1 MTNNPN
7 LYTGHA
13 TATSRWS
20 RFGPYYAMF
29 PIDFTFGVI
38 DTYSE
43 PGDSIIDPF
52 SGRGSSVFA
61 GSVLG
66 RKSYG
71 IEINPIGWIYS
82 KVKLSPA
89 DKNDVLNKLKEI
101 DALKNNYKTQIDNCS
116 EFFKMCYCNKVL
128 MFLLAA
134 KDNLDWKHN
143 KIDRTLMSF
152 LMVYL
157 HGAIGEGLSNQM
169 KMTKSMGVQYSI
181 NWWKNN
187 GFENPPE
194 INPYEFMQQR
204 INWRYSKGIPKV
216 SSGNVILGDSCK
228 QTQKMLG
235 EPTFANKFSLLFTS
249 PPYMG
254 VTNYFADQWLRLW
267 LLGGEERPVT
277 IKDEHKG
284 RFNNKEE
291 YKKLLST
298 VFGNC
303 AQMMKEKSTVYVRTD
318 VRNFTF
324 QTTLDVLKEKFPDY
338 AVEVYDKPVSVDKV
352 TQTLLYGNT
361 SSEQGE
367 KDIILRRG

>member
-1 MTNNPN
+1 MKNNPN
-7 LYTGHA
+7 LYTGHS

-89 DKNDVLNKLKEI
+89 DKNDVLNRLREI
-101 DALKNNYKTQIDNCS
+101 DSLKDNYKSQIENCS
-116 EFFKMCYCNKVL
+116 EFFKMCYCKQVL
-128 MFLLAA
+128 MFLLSA
-134 KDNLDWKHN
+134 KDNLDWKHS

-181 NWWKNN
+181 NWWKKN
-187 GFENPPE
+187 GLENPPE

-216 SSGNVILGDSCK
+216 SSGNVILADSCK
-228 QTQKMLG
+228 QTQKMLS

-267 LLGGEERPVT
+267 LLGGEDHPIT

-338 AVEVYDKPVSVDKV
+338 SVEVFEKPVSVDKV

-367 KDIILRRG
+367 KDIILIRG